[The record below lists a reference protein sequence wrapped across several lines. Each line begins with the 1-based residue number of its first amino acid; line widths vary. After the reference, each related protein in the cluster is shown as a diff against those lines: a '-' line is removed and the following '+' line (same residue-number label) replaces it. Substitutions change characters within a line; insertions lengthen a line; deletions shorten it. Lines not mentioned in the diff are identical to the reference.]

1 MAITRIKLITIVA
14 ARGGDASNVD
24 LEVTVMG
31 SNWESVSGQQAG
43 AVKETIIDLPDPVS
57 INEFN
62 FSLFDLSAFSMDGT
76 AWLLLD
82 SIYVIDAS
90 PGSPNQ
96 LLMGIP
102 NWPKNLWLSSNP
114 SAITGGCMLSNCNLG
129 IIAKML
135 Q

>member
-1 MAITRIKLITIVA
+1 MAITRIKLITIIA

-24 LEVTVMG
+24 LELTVMG
-31 SNWESVSGQQAG
+31 SSWESVSGQQAG

-62 FSLFDLSAFSMDGT
+62 FSLFDISAFSMDGS

-96 LLMGIP
+96 LLLGIP
-102 NWPKNLWLSSNP
+102 NWPKNLWLSASP
-114 SAITGGCMLSNCNLG
+114 SAINAGCMVSNCNLG
-129 IIAKML
+129 AIAKML
-135 Q
+135 P